1 MEKKGQSILGTVSL
15 LIALLPAVII
25 IILYVAAIFYS
36 AYPVPAYIPAILL
49 IYSLPPCII
58 FGFVTGIAGMRRKRR
73 RREFAFWGT
82 IVSAFNL
89 LLLAFLMILLFL
101 MSYS

>member
-1 MEKKGQSILGTVSL
+1 MEKKDQSILGTVSL
-15 LIALLPAVII
+15 LVALLPALII

-36 AYPVPAYIPAILL
+36 AYPVPAYIPAIFLM
-49 IYSLPPCII
+49 YSLPPCII
-58 FGFVTGIAGMRRKRR
+58 FGFITGIAGMRRKRR

-89 LLLAFLMILLFL
+89 LLLVLYVFFLLGFF
-101 MSYS
+101 